1 MNNKDAVSEFVNRY
15 EAEKPMYNAWGEF
28 VYKNI
33 VEQLNMSKQEL
44 DRLIK
49 IRVEPRVKSNDS
61 IVEKAFFRPE
71 KHYTDPINQI
81 TDKVGVRFVV
91 MITDQIR
98 IIENTIIN
106 SHVWEYSKDQ
116 DFQDAI
122 EKKPDIFDY
131 QSVHYI
137 VRNKEDID
145 YDGMKIKKGTPC
157 EIQIRTLEQ
166 HAYAELS
173 HDYFYKKE
181 EPAKSVLRRNL
192 AKSMALNETTD
203 ELFSRV
209 YNMMNED
216 KKEYTELMLLLKEI
230 YPFVNYSEKFNKT
243 IYDNISVLI
252 HKHKIDIFNIK
263 KFIEKYIIDSIAE
276 KQDLI
281 IFRQPVVLVLY
292 YLVKYHRY
300 ELIEIWQ
307 QPKEQLEL
315 IYSDLGISYDD

>member
-1 MNNKDAVSEFVNRY
+1 MSEFEARY
-15 EAEKPMYNAWGEF
+15 EAEKPMYSAWGKY
-28 VYKNI
+28 VYTHI
-33 VEQLNMSKQEL
+33 IEQLNMNKQEI
-44 DRLIK
+44 DKLIK
-49 IRVEPRVKSNDS
+49 IRVDPRVKSNDS
-61 IVEKAFFRPE
+61 IISKAFFRPE

-81 TDKVGVRFVV
+81 TDKVGIRFVV
-91 MITDQIR
+91 MIIDQIK
-98 IIENTIIN
+98 IIENAIIN
-106 SHVWEYSKDQ
+106 SPIWEYSKDQ
-116 DFQDAI
+116 DFQEAI

-145 YDGMKIKKGTPC
+145 YVGVKIKKGTPC

-181 EPAKSVLRRNL
+181 DVAKSILRRNL

-216 KKEYTELMLLLKEI
+216 KKEYTELMLLLKEK
-230 YPFVNYSEKFNKT
+230 YPFENYSDKFNKT
-243 IYDNISVLI
+243 IYDNISAL
-252 HKHKIDIFNIK
+252 IK
-263 KFIEKYIIDSIAE
+263 KHNISALEIVKFVEKYMIDSVAE

-292 YLVKYHRY
+292 YLVRYHRN

-315 IYSDLGISYDD
+315 IYSDLGIAYDD